1 MGEPGDDTRAVP
13 DQRRRTRKQ
22 GRSRP
27 YRIAISVDEAER
39 HELEHAARSE
49 GLTLSAFVADK
60 AIKAARHA
68 APVAV
73 GPLREALAELIRAT
87 VQVQKVGVNLNQAV
101 AALNATGDPP
111 GNLIQYARYVTTVI
125 ERLDHIATRIC
136 QRLP

>member
-1 MGEPGDDTRAVP
+1 MSEPDDGIRAAP
-13 DQRRRTRKQ
+13 DQRRRTRRK

-27 YRIAISVDEAER
+27 CRIAISVDEAER
-39 HELEHAARSE
+39 DELEQAARSE

-87 VQVQKVGVNLNQAV
+87 VQVQKVGVNFNRAV

-111 GNLIQYARYVTTVI
+111 DNLIQYARYVTTVI
-125 ERLDHIATRIC
+125 ERLDHIAARIC
-136 QRLP
+136 ERLP